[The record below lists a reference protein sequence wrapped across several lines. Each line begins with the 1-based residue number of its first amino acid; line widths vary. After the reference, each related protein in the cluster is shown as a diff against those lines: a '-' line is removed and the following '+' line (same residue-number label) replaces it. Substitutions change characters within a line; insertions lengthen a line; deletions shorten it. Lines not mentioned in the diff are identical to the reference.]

1 MGLKAALQGYGDRFR
16 IVGEARSGK
25 ELFALLEREPCDLL
39 ITDFAMPGDNPDEDG
54 LAMLAR
60 VREGWPQL
68 PILVLTML
76 SNPALVQGMLATG
89 VRGVVDKMAMTREL
103 MLAIDM
109 LKAGRVYLSERT
121 RRQIEGG
128 DETSALSPRE
138 AEVVRFLA
146 QGVTVSEI
154 ARRTGRS
161 VKTISQQKRDAMGKP
176 RVSFREA
183 FGKTVEHTYTHKK
196 QSGGSG
202 QFAEVKVIFERGEPG
217 SGVVFSDEIVG
228 GRVPREYIPAVEHA
242 ITVESREGQVAGY
255 EVLDFKARLV
265 DGKYHDVDSSA
276 LAFEIAGKAC
286 FREAHKLS
294 NPKLLEPVMKLEV
307 VTEADYLG
315 DVIGDINRRRGS
327 ISDQG
332 QRGTNAFVQGFVPLA
347 EMFGYINFLRS
358 ATSGRGTFTMEFDH
372 YEEVPASM
380 VAKLMEKE
388 GAK

>member
-1 MGLKAALQGYGDRFR
+1 LRVIISDDHPVVLMGLKAALQGYGDRFR

-161 VKTISQQKRDAMGKP
+161 VKTISQQKRDAMRKLGLD
-176 RVSFREA
+176 
-183 FGKTVEHTYTHKK
+183 GDK
-196 QSGGSG
+196 QL
-202 QFAEVKVIFERGEPG
+202 F
-217 SGVVFSDEIVG
+217 D
-228 GRVPREYIPAVEHA
+228 Y
-242 ITVESREGQVAGY
+242 
-255 EVLDFKARLV
+255 ARSNGLV
-265 DGKYHDVDSSA
+265 
-276 LAFEIAGKAC
+276 
-286 FREAHKLS
+286 
-294 NPKLLEPVMKLEV
+294 
-307 VTEADYLG
+307 
-315 DVIGDINRRRGS
+315 
-327 ISDQG
+327 
-332 QRGTNAFVQGFVPLA
+332 
-347 EMFGYINFLRS
+347 
-358 ATSGRGTFTMEFDH
+358 
-372 YEEVPASM
+372 
-380 VAKLMEKE
+380 
-388 GAK
+388 